1 MDHTAEREK
10 KKLFYFLII
19 ALYAKDSFI
28 TIRSYQVVH
37 DLAFVFLL
45 QKKMYKKGEKNFK
58 RVML

>member
-1 MDHTAEREK
+1 MSDILHCRK
-10 KKLFYFLII
+10 RKKLYFLII

-45 QKKMYKKGEKNFK
+45 QKDVYKKRRKEF
-58 RVML
+58 